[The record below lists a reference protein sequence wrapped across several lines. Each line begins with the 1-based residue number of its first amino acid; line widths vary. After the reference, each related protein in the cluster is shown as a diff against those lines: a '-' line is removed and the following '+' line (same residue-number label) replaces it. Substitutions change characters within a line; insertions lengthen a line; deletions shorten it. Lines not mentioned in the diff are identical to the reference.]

1 MKRAIAKPRPALD
14 AICDALVEFP
24 IKRFSEPARD
34 LPGQVMVSR
43 RLIFEWCKCAGLLPA
58 DEKLP
63 EGFGDGRRKAE
74 PSVSDC
80 CLLIAVE
87 N

>member
-1 MKRAIAKPRPALD
+1 LKRAIAKPRPALD

-43 RLIFEWCKCAGLLPA
+43 RLILEWCKCAGLLPA

-63 EGFGDGRRKAE
+63 EGVRRWPPQGRAERFGLLSA
-74 PSVSDC
+74 DC
-80 CLLIAVE
+80 R
-87 N
+87 